1 MAPQSI
7 HWRDLES
14 TASSGSSR
22 RSGGSDTS
30 DESYRSRRGGAA
42 AAAPRS
48 QRPALPKPD
57 TWHAPTERRNNEQYY
72 HDEPAEYC
80 ETRSSVDTYASTSD
94 EELEEEEEE
103 DDYPPYEVPEY
114 RHEVLPTDAVPAT
127 PRDFAELFPSSSR
140 LSISHDDATLDGN
153 MNLRIDTQVETRR
166 GKQLV
171 TLFHLRMHDL
181 KSRDFSLRR
190 YCRDSGR
197 EVCHSIRKY
206 QKPPSERPALQRS
219 FSSAIA
225 TFRHKPERK
234 SSATSSLKRQD
245 SGYGSIVAGDDES
258 RPKSAGQLKR
268 AQLIPT
274 NTMKMEFSN
283 YAHVDIKRRGT
294 KSSKRYEFEYW
305 GVSYT
310 WKRVAKRDGNF
321 DEISYHLTRSDS
333 PLPLAHI
340 VPVPLTNAQAREEA
354 AKGGWI
360 PPCSMWISDQSIID
374 GSADTADVIVSSGI
388 MALVDDSIKN
398 HFHSKESTQIHIPL
412 SRNASFKLNMD
423 YVGPKRLIDEVFHRT
438 TRGSS
443 SPRGPTPLRRT
454 SVEA

>member
-1 MAPQSI
+1 MATHNI
-7 HWRDLES
+7 HWTDYQS
-14 TASSGSSR
+14 TTSSGSSR

-30 DESYRSRRGGAA
+30 DESYRSRRSAP
-42 AAAPRS
+42 AAPRD
-48 QRPALPKPD
+48 QRPSLPKPE
-57 TWHAPTERRNNEQYY
+57 TWHAPTDRRREQFY
-72 HDEPAEYC
+72 DEPVEYY
-80 ETRSSVDTYASTSD
+80 EARSSVDTYASTSE

-103 DDYPPYEVPEY
+103 DDYPPYEIPEY
-114 RHEVLPTDAVPAT
+114 RHEAFPTDAIPAT
-127 PRDFAELFPSSSR
+127 PRDFADLFPSANR
-140 LSISHDDATLDGN
+140 LSIQHDDATIDGN
-153 MNLRIDTQVETRR
+153 MNLRVDTQVETRR

-197 EVCHSIRKY
+197 EVCHAIRKY

-234 SSATSSLKRQD
+234 ASATSSLKRQD

-258 RPKSAGQLKR
+258 RPRSAGQPKR
-268 AQLIPT
+268 AQLMPT

-294 KSSKRYEFEYW
+294 KSNKRYEFEYW
-305 GVSYT
+305 GVNYA
-310 WKRVAKRDGNF
+310 WKRVSKKDGNF
-321 DEISYHLTRSDS
+321 EEVSYHLTRSDS
-333 PLPLAHI
+333 PVALAHI

-360 PPCSMWISDQSIID
+360 PPCSMWISEPSIID
-374 GSADTADVIVSSGI
+374 GSADTADVVVSSGI

-438 TRGSS
+438 TRGNT

-454 SVEA
+454 SMEA